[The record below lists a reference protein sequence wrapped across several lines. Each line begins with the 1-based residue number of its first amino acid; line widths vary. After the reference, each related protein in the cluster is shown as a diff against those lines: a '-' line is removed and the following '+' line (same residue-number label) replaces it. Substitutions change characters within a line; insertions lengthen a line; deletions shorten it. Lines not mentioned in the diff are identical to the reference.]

1 MTTIKPDHLPTIV
14 YVEDNIGDATLL
26 EEAVRV
32 TGHSLRLLVIDKGD
46 NALRYFEIKVSAR
59 DVPPPHCILLDAHL
73 PAVTGAQLLRYVRT
87 HPIFDRTPVYIFASM
102 AEYQDLLDDGLIP
115 PRNFLTKPSSW
126 QGFLQLAN
134 LMARSAEESMDRNE

>member
-14 YVEDNIGDATLL
+14 YVEDNAGDATLL

-32 TGHSLRLLVIDKGD
+32 TGHSLRLQVIDKGD

-73 PAVTGAQLLRYVRT
+73 PVVTGVQLLRYVRA
-87 HPIFDRTPVYIFASM
+87 HAIFDRTPVYIFATV
-102 AEYQDLLDDGLIP
+102 AEYQELLKAGLIP
-115 PRNFLTKPSSW
+115 ARNFLTKPGSW
-126 QGFLQLAN
+126 DGFLQLAN
-134 LMARSAEESMDRNE
+134 LMARSAEESKDARP